1 MIVYLDTN
9 VYCRPFDDQ
18 SQIRI
23 MEETDS
29 FEDILDKARR
39 GGITLLSSDIL
50 IYEVSNILASRKRFE
65 VERYLSLCE
74 KRIEEDDGVK
84 DLAITI
90 RDKCGIKDRDA
101 LHLASAIIG
110 KADCFLTCDDDVI
123 KKESTICIE
132 KIGKEYGSR
141 IVISNPKVFCK
152 MEVFNDKD

>member
-29 FEDILDKARR
+29 FEDILDKAKR
-39 GGITLLSSDIL
+39 GGLSLLSSDIL
-50 IYEVSNILASRKRFE
+50 VYEVSNILTSRKRFE

-84 DLAITI
+84 CLAIII
-90 RDKCGIKDRDA
+90 RDRCGIKDRDA

-110 KADCFLTCDDDVI
+110 KADCFLTCDDDVT
-123 KKESTICIE
+123 KRESAICIE

-152 MEVFNDKD
+152 MEDY

>member
-18 SQIRI
+18 YQARI

-29 FEDILDKARR
+29 FEELLDKAKK
-39 GGITLLSSDIL
+39 GSLSLLSSDIL
-50 IYEVSNILASRKRFE
+50 VYEVSNILTYRKRFE

-110 KADCFLTCDDDVI
+110 KADFFLTCDDDVS
-123 KKESTICIE
+123 KKESAICIE
-132 KIGKEYGSR
+132 KIAKEYGSR
-141 IVISNPKVFCK
+141 ILISNPKFFCN
-152 MEVFNDKD
+152 MEAYNDKD